1 VHRQF
6 LKRFAKSA
14 RPKYGD
20 TNKGFTE
27 PEVQAF
33 FKAVD
38 NPKLRLLF
46 SFQAQLGLRIGEA
59 VRINIKDMDFQTREL
74 TIKTEKTRVTNTL
87 LLPVPLFRLALEH
100 IRANESKIEASGGFL
115 FFKED
120 GKYSHRDE
128 QWLSSDYVRNE
139 FRRYVQMI
147 DLNQAY
153 EMSDE
158 TIYSRTPR
166 QLHRLTTHS
175 LRHYAITHFAKST
188 NGNVVL
194 TSRFAR
200 HSNPIITMRYI
211 SKDNEELFKNI
222 NFAFD
227 KTKIE
232 TIKQIITSKSFT
244 TR

>member
-1 VHRQF
+1 MHRQF

-38 NPKLRLLF
+38 NPKLKLLF
-46 SFQAQLGLRIGEA
+46 SFQAHLGLRIGEA
-59 VRINIKDMDFQTREL
+59 VRINIKDIDFQTREL
-74 TIKTEKTRVTNTL
+74 TIKTEKARVTNTL

-100 IRANESKIEASGGFL
+100 IRANEAKIEASGGFL

-139 FRRYVQMI
+139 FRRYVKVV

-153 EMSDE
+153 DMSDE
-158 TIYSRTPR
+158 ANYDRTPR

-194 TSRFAR
+194 ACRFAR
-200 HSNPIITMRYI
+200 HSNPTTTMTYI
-211 SKDNEELFKNI
+211 STSKQELYNEI
-222 NFAFD
+222 DGAFSVSQASAL
-227 KTKIE
+227 KTKI
-232 TIKQIITSKSFT
+232 KSLNYQ
-244 TR
+244 